1 MLIWVIISRLLLE
14 PGVNRAVVLLG
25 PRRVGKTILVYHAI
39 QELIDRQ
46 AVSGRDI
53 LYV

>member
-1 MLIWVIISRLLLE
+1 M
-14 PGVNRAVVLLG
+14 NRAVVLLG